1 MNERT
6 ILVTGG
12 AGYVGSHACK
22 ALAAAGYLPV
32 SYDNLVHGHEWAVRW
47 GPFERGDL
55 LDGNRVLAVL
65 RQYRPT
71 AVMHFAAYCYVG
83 ESVTDP
89 LKYYLNN
96 VAGTVSLLAAMRDAE
111 VDRLV
116 VSSTCAV
123 YGVPDAR
130 GLIDE
135 ERPRQ
140 PVNPYGHSKHT
151 MEQVV
156 RDAGPAH
163 GLRAVILRYFNAA
176 GADPDGEI
184 GEQHDPETH
193 LIPLILNAASE
204 SNGPVTVFGT
214 DYPTP
219 DGTCIRDYVH
229 VQDLANA
236 HVLGL
241 KYLQESAGVAA
252 FNLGTGRGYSVRE
265 IIDAARRVTGRDLR
279 IVEGPRRPGDPP
291 ELVADA
297 TRARRILGW
306 RPDWV
311 DIESVIETAWRWH
324 CGHAVRNPWADGAR
338 GLSALA
344 QS

>member
-1 MNERT
+1 MTERT

-32 SYDNLVHGHEWAVRW
+32 SYDNLVCGHERAVRW

-55 LDGNRVLAVL
+55 LDSNRLLAVL
-65 RQYRPT
+65 RRYRPS
-71 AVMHFAAYCYVG
+71 AVIHFAAHCYVG
-83 ESVTDP
+83 ESVIDP
-89 LKYYLNN
+89 LKYYRNN
-96 VAGTVSLLAAMRDAE
+96 VGGTLSLLETMRDAKI
-111 VDRLV
+111 DRLV
-116 VSSTCAV
+116 VSSSCAV
-123 YGVPDAR
+123 YGVPDSR
-130 GLIDE
+130 GPIDE
-135 ERPRQ
+135 DRSPD
-140 PVNPYGHSKHT
+140 PVNPYGHSKHV

-156 RDAGPAH
+156 RDASDAY
-163 GLRAVILRYFNAA
+163 GLRAAILRYFNAA

-184 GEQHDPETH
+184 GEDHHPETH
-193 LIPLILNAASE
+193 LIPLILQATAGE
-204 SNGPVTVFGT
+204 SSGPLTVFGT
-214 DYPTP
+214 DYPTA

-241 KYLQESAGVAA
+241 KYVEESAGVAA

-265 IIDAARRVTGRDLR
+265 IIDAARHVTGRDLR

-297 TRARRILGW
+297 TKARRILGW
-306 RPDWV
+306 HPEWI
-311 DIESVIETAWRWH
+311 DIGSIIETAWRWH
-324 CGHAVRNPWADGAR
+324 CRSTVRNPPADA
-338 GLSALA
+338 AKTA
-344 QS
+344 

>member
-1 MNERT
+1 MTEGT
-6 ILVTGG
+6 IVVTGG

-32 SYDNLVHGHEWAVRW
+32 SYDNLVHGHERAVRW

-55 LDGNRVLAVL
+55 LDGNRLLAVL
-65 RQYRPT
+65 RRYRAR

-89 LKYYLNN
+89 LKYYRNN

-123 YGVPDAR
+123 YGVPDSG

-135 ERPRQ
+135 ERVRH
-140 PVNPYGHSKHT
+140 PVNPYGHSKHM

-156 RDAGPAH
+156 RDASHAH
-163 GLRAVILRYFNAA
+163 GMRAVLLRYFNAA

-184 GEQHDPETH
+184 GEDHDPETH
-193 LIPLILNAASE
+193 LIPLVLNAASA
-204 SNGPVTVFGT
+204 SDASVTVFGT

-241 KYLQESAGVAA
+241 KYMEESPGVAA

-265 IIDAARRVTGRDLR
+265 IIDAARRVTGRDAR
-279 IVEGPRRPGDPP
+279 IAEGPRRSGDPP

-297 TRARRILGW
+297 TRARQILGW
-306 RPDWV
+306 QPHWV
-311 DIESVIETAWRWH
+311 DIDRIVDSAWRWR
-324 CGHAVRNPWADGAR
+324 CRNTVTTPGGDDDRARAVSAD
-338 GLSALA
+338 
-344 QS
+344 

>member
-1 MNERT
+1 MTERT
-6 ILVTGG
+6 IVVTGG

-32 SYDNLVHGHEWAVRW
+32 TYDNLVHGHEQAVRW

-55 LDGNRVLAVL
+55 LDTDRLLAIL
-65 RQYRPT
+65 RRYRAS

-83 ESVTDP
+83 ESVTHP
-89 LKYYLNN
+89 LKYYRNN
-96 VAGTVSLLAAMRDAE
+96 VGGTVSLLAAMRDAQ

-123 YGVPDAR
+123 YGVPDSP
-130 GLIDE
+130 GLLDE
-135 ERPRQ
+135 DRPRQ
-140 PVNPYGHSKHT
+140 PVNPYGHSKHM

-156 RDAGPAH
+156 RDAGHAH
-163 GLRAVILRYFNAA
+163 GMRAAMLRYFNAA

-193 LIPLILNAASE
+193 LIPLILNAACG
-204 SNGPVTVFGT
+204 SNASLTVFGT
-214 DYPTP
+214 DYPTF

-241 KYLQESAGVAA
+241 KSMEESAGVAA

-265 IIDAARRVTGRDLR
+265 IIDAARRVTGRDVR

-297 TRARRILGW
+297 TRARQSLGW
-306 RPDWV
+306 QPHWV
-311 DIESVIETAWRWH
+311 DIDSIVETAWRWH
-324 CGHAVRNPWADGAR
+324 CRGTVQNRKDDVAR
-338 GLSALA
+338 AGSLLA
-344 QS
+344 EP